1 MKMLFRDF
9 LSNKTLFFDQFDN
22 AAKNVVEMASML
34 HVIVN
39 TAAACERE
47 VITKQID
54 KKENMGD
61 DITHKIYLC
70 LDKILFA
77 PLNRSDIHALASAI
91 DDVADT
97 IQEASG
103 RMYLYNIDEYGP
115 AIKEIAAI
123 ILKASLEIEKA
134 IVLLRSSK
142 KADELPGVCLQIKTY
157 ERQSDQVYYE
167 AVAVLF
173 EAEKDPIR
181 LLKYR
186 EILFSLETSVNK
198 CKKVTDVL
206 NTILING

>member
-1 MKMLFRDF
+1 MKMLFQDF
-9 LSNKTLFFDQFDN
+9 LSNKALFFDQFDN

-70 LDKILFA
+70 LDKILFT

-142 KADELPGVCLQIKTY
+142 KVDELPGVCLQIKTY

-167 AVAVLF
+167 AVAMLF
-173 EAEKDPIR
+173 DGEKDPIR

-186 EILFSLETSVNK
+186 EILYSLETSVNK

>member
-1 MKMLFRDF
+1 
-9 LSNKTLFFDQFDN
+9 
-22 AAKNVVEMASML
+22 MASML
-34 HVIVN
+34 HLIVN
-39 TAAACERE
+39 TTAACERE
-47 VITKQID
+47 AITKQID

-97 IQEASG
+97 IKEASG

-142 KADELPGVCLQIKTY
+142 KADGLPVVCLQIKTY
-157 ERQSDQVYYE
+157 ERQSDQVYYH
-167 AVAVLF
+167 AVAELF
-173 EAEKDPIR
+173 LDEKDPIR

-186 EILFSLETSVNK
+186 EILYSLETAVNK
-198 CKKVTDVL
+198 SKKVTDML
-206 NTILING
+206 NAILINK

>member
-1 MKMLFRDF
+1 MKMLFQDF

-34 HVIVN
+34 DVIVN

-47 VITKQID
+47 IITKQID
-54 KKENMGD
+54 KKENIGD
-61 DITHKIYLC
+61 DITHKIYLS
-70 LDKILFA
+70 LDKILFT
-77 PLNRSDIHALASAI
+77 PLSRSDIHALASAI

-103 RMYLYNIDEYGP
+103 RMYLYNIDKYEP

-123 ILKASLEIEKA
+123 LLKASLEIEKA
-134 IVLLRSSK
+134 VVLLRSSK
-142 KADELPGVCLQIKTY
+142 KVDELPAVCRQIKTY

-167 AVAVLF
+167 AVAALF

-186 EILFSLETSVNK
+186 EVLYSLETSVNK